1 MYYHQLYPT
10 LFALFFSCQIFS
22 QNILDAHRLTSPVTF
37 DGRADEAVWKEVPTI
52 NLQQQAPEFGKPGS
66 ERSDVRLAYDDDY
79 LYLSGQFHLSDPSY
93 YRGTTF
99 KRDAMDG
106 TTDFFGLAI
115 DSYND
120 NENSLGFFTTP
131 TGLRWDGTVFN
142 DAQTEESMSIDWNT
156 FWDAA
161 TVKTD
166 YGWDA
171 EIRIPWNSLQF
182 QDVDGEIIMGITS
195 WWYISAK
202 NEVDIFPLIPNNWG
216 SMSMWK
222 PSQSQE
228 IRFRGVYAKKPLYLT
243 PYVLTGYQETH
254 ELDEEQGLYLKDKDP
269 RFEAGLDLKYSIN
282 SNLTLDLTANTDF
295 AQVEADDQQVNLTRF
310 SLFFP
315 EKRQFF
321 QERASIFDFSFE
333 EFNRLFYSRKIGIND
348 DGDPVRIYG
357 GARMQGRAGKNDLG
371 FLSMQT
377 AAPFDSLNSENFTVL
392 RMRRQAFNQFSYL
405 GGIFTNRMDF
415 NGKYNRSY
423 GVDAILRLFGDE
435 YLSAKWVQSFEN
447 GKSNEVLS
455 LDPARIY
462 LHWERRRYDGWAY
475 QFAYSRAGR
484 DWSPGMGFELREN
497 FNSYRGEIGH
507 GWLMG
512 ENEASKLLRMKAYAK
527 GLLVKDFVTE
537 KTQTGQVE
545 LGIETETKKGWAFI
559 ASVLPTKEYVNEAF
573 DLGDAEIPVGD
584 YNFTQ
589 ATFTTFSP
597 WGGLLGIFGIA
608 TVGQFY
614 DGNLLSLNLSPRY
627 KVSPHLNLEGFYQY
641 NRGEFSDRGQSFTSH
656 LARIK
661 LEYLMDTKFSAS
673 AFLQYNSLDEV
684 FVPNVRIR
692 YNPKEGND
700 LYIVFNDLLNNNR
713 ERELPHLPK
722 SESRVVVVKYTY
734 TFVL

>member
-1 MYYHQLYPT
+1 MNHYRLLACCSAILLTIQLT
-10 LFALFFSCQIFS
+10 AQD
-22 QNILDAHRLTSPVTF
+22 ILDAHYLQNPIVF
-37 DGRADEAVWKEVPTI
+37 DGKVDEPAWQEVPLM
-52 NLQQQAPEFGKPGS
+52 NLLQQSPEFGKPGTEQS
-66 ERSDVRLAYDDDY
+66 IIRMAYDKEY
-79 LYLSGQFHLSDPSY
+79 VYLSGQFILSDPAY

-120 NENSLGFFTTP
+120 NENGLGFFTTP

-161 TVKTD
+161 TSRTAD
-166 YGWDA
+166 GWEA
-171 EIRIPWNSLQF
+171 EIRIPWSSLRF
-182 QDVDGEIIMGITS
+182 QDNDGETVMGITC
-195 WWYISAK
+195 WWYVSAK
-202 NEVDIFPLIPNNWG
+202 NEVDIYPLIPNSWG

-222 PSQSQE
+222 PSQAQ
-228 IRFRGVYAKKPLYLT
+228 RFRFREVYAKKPLYLT
-243 PYVLTGYQETH
+243 PYVLGGYQENH
-254 ELDEEQGLYLKDKDP
+254 ELDEDHGVYNQLKDP

-333 EFNRLFYSRKIGIND
+333 NFNRLFYSRRIGINE

-357 GARMQGRAGKNDLG
+357 GARLQGRVGKSDVG

-377 AAPFDSLNSENFTVL
+377 AAPDPNAASENFSVV
-392 RMRRQAFNQFSYL
+392 RMRRQAINPFSYV
-405 GGIFTNRMDF
+405 GGILVNRTDF
-415 NGKYNRSY
+415 EGQYNRAY
-423 GVDAILRLFGDE
+423 GLDAIIRVFGDE

-447 GKSNEVLS
+447 GKNNELWS

-462 LHWERRRYDGWAY
+462 LFWERRRYDGWAY
-475 QFAYSRAGR
+475 NFAYSRAGN
-484 DWSPGMGFELREN
+484 DWSPGLGFEERST
-497 FNSYRGEIGH
+497 FNSFRGELSH

-512 ENEASKLLRMKAYAK
+512 ENSKILRMRAFVK
-527 GLLVKDFVTE
+527 GLRVTDFMTDRIQSAQLE
-537 KTQTGQVE
+537 PGFQ
-545 LGIETETKKGWAFI
+545 LDTKSGWGYQ
-559 ASVLPTKEYVNEAF
+559 ASVVPSKEYVSESFELGEA
-573 DLGDAEIPVGD
+573 DIPEGAYD
-584 YNFTQ
+584 FTQ
-589 ATFTTFSP
+589 LQLLAYSP
-597 WGGLLGIFGIA
+597 WGNLLGFFGNA
-608 TVGQFY
+608 TIGQFY
-614 DGNLLSLNLSPRY
+614 DGQLLSVSLAPRY

-641 NRGEFSDRGQSFTSH
+641 NNGKFDERDQLFSSH
-656 LARIK
+656 LARVK
-661 LEYLMDTKFSAS
+661 LEFLMNTQFSAS
-673 AFLQYNSLDEV
+673 AYLQYNSLDDV

-692 YNPKEGND
+692 YNPREGND

-713 ERELPHLPK
+713 QRELPHLPV
-722 SESRVVVVKYTY
+722 SESRVLVLKYTY